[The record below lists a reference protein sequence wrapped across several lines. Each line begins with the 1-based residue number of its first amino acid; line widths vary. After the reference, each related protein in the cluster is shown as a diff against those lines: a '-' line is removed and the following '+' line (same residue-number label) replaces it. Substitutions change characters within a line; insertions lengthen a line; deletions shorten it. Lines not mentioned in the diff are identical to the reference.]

1 MYKRSDSRYPNY
13 FQHPD
18 FPTVQYPREI
28 HLKFGSPSLLPRYL
42 KFTAVRAST
51 EHNVS
56 QSVIATASDNPVVG
70 YAIGRVISF
79 SFELM
84 SVSYPHCLRAQ
95 YQPVVICAIFAYC
108 LWVAGVLRPKDYV
121 TFNAV
126 NSGISSP
133 CVPLNTA
140 VNNYPCKKR
149 VKRNCWYDYLTIR
162 ITVICSNSP
171 LFSIQEKSISSLAVP
186 LCFRGI

>member
-1 MYKRSDSRYPNY
+1 MIVLADVYETGNVTQPCN
-13 FQHPD
+13 D
-18 FPTVQYPREI
+18 F
-28 HLKFGSPSLLPRYL
+28 
-42 KFTAVRAST
+42 
-51 EHNVS
+51 
-56 QSVIATASDNPVVG
+56 
-70 YAIGRVISF
+70 
-79 SFELM
+79 
-84 SVSYPHCLRAQ
+84 PHCLRAQ

-171 LFSIQEKSISSLAVP
+171 LFTISKEGDESAKNVDIINY
-186 LCFRGI
+186 F